1 LGWLLLLRIVDNF
14 AQKNAPFG
22 AANMSDS
29 ASASAPPSSGSAA
42 SKSSGPPAG
51 SIAPKNRRRLP
62 GAFRSHFEVML
73 ALGKRYLLRHKLLVV
88 LYVIAYLLGH
98 SVLPAAV
105 GLYAQQ
111 ISNGIPAAAL
121 EASREGGANP
131 GVAEMRRAPAQV
143 TDHSGIWRA
152 YGLWL
157 AATLGV
163 AIMGLAF
170 SYVASALGG
179 RVSNAIRR
187 DLFAAILQKPSLF
200 FHEHES
206 QQLTMLVN
214 QLSLQVQS
222 ALQDVL
228 INPVLDLFG
237 VVLLG
242 YSLFQSLQ
250 AVQARG
256 GNQVW
261 LFFSVIVLI
270 ALLSPWLVS
279 RMGSRLR
286 QSSQNVQ
293 QQNLVLASLVG
304 GAMGAPEEI
313 QAMRA
318 EEIFAQKHEAALKE
332 SLHRRLHQT
341 LTVGSLNLLNR
352 FPGDLVLASLMGLS
366 VFIAANGLA
375 GINAGVVAGLMA
387 LTPSFMGS
395 IQGFSALSINFNMT
409 WPAIESVGSILCAEP
424 VAAPSESDQDD
435 AEIAGEIEA
444 RRLVFQYR
452 AAESRKIF
460 DEASFV
466 IPAGSITGLI
476 AKAGQGKTTFFRL
489 ALRFYELSSGE
500 ILLGGIPHTRFS
512 LESLRRQI
520 VLMPQSP
527 AFFHDTIREN
537 LRVARPAA
545 TDAEIQELCERTGIW
560 SVLGEAYGQA
570 PLHRQFASGNLLSGG
585 QKKLFALT
593 RCLLRKPSI
602 LFLDEP
608 TTGIDPEDKYSL
620 LQVMRQVCAGKTV
633 LVVDHDIVGW
643 QIPFCDRFIVLDRGK
658 IVQSGAAAQLLSAPG
673 LFRDLFERQ
682 IEGVRLMNEELNRIS
697 DLTASSGDAT
707 SDNA

>member
-1 LGWLLLLRIVDNF
+1 MPNAHPSFLGWLLLLRIVDNF
-14 AQKNAPFG
+14 APKNAPFG

-29 ASASAPPSSGSAA
+29 ASTSAPPSSGSAT
-42 SKSSGPPAG
+42 SKSSGPLGG
-51 SIAPKNRRRLP
+51 SIAPKTRQRLP
-62 GAFRSHFEVML
+62 GAFRSHFGVML
-73 ALGKRYLLRHKLLVV
+73 ALGKRYLLRHQLLVV
-88 LYVIAYLLGH
+88 FYVIAYLLGH

-111 ISNGIPAAAL
+111 ISNGIPVAAR
-121 EASREGGANP
+121 EASSEGRASPGGAEVRP
-131 GVAEMRRAPAQV
+131 APVQV
-143 TDHSGIWRA
+143 TGNSGLWRA

-214 QLSLQVQS
+214 QFSLQVQS

-242 YSLFQSLQ
+242 YGLFQSLQ

-286 QSSQNVQ
+286 QSSQSVQ

-304 GAMGAPEEI
+304 GAIGAPEEI

-352 FPGDLVLASLMGLS
+352 FPGDLVLVSLMGLS

-409 WPAIESVGSILCAEP
+409 WPAIESVGSILCAGP
-424 VAAPSESDQDD
+424 AAAPSESGLDD
-435 AEIAGEIEA
+435 AEIAGAIEA

-452 AAESRKIF
+452 ATESRKIF
-460 DEASFV
+460 DDASFV

-500 ILLGGIPHTRFS
+500 ILLGGISHTRFS

-545 TDAEIQELCERTGIW
+545 TDLEIQELCERTGIW
-560 SVLGEAYGQA
+560 SVLGEAYGQD
-570 PLHRQFASGNLLSGG
+570 PLDRQFASGNLLSGG

-602 LFLDEP
+602 LLLDEP

-633 LVVDHDIVGW
+633 VVVDHDIVGW

-658 IVQSGAAAQLLSAPG
+658 IVQSGAAAQLLPAPG
-673 LFRDLFERQ
+673 LFRDMFERQ
-682 IEGVRLMNEELNRIS
+682 IEGVRLMNE
-697 DLTASSGDAT
+697 
-707 SDNA
+707 

>member
-1 LGWLLLLRIVDNF
+1 MPFFACSSKRKERARRWWGEAPEQPTVGRHGFLGWILLLQIVDNF
-14 AQKNAPFG
+14 APKNAPFG

-29 ASASAPPSSGSAA
+29 ASTSAPPSSGSAA
-42 SKSSGPPAG
+42 SKSSDPPG
-51 SIAPKNRRRLP
+51 ESIAPTTRQRLP
-62 GAFRSHFEVML
+62 GAFRSHFGVML
-73 ALGKRYLLRHKLLVV
+73 ALGKQYLLRHKLLVV

-111 ISNGIPAAAL
+111 ISNGIPVAAL
-121 EASREGGANP
+121 GASSERGVNF
-131 GVAEMRRAPAQV
+131 GVAEVRRAPTQV
-143 TDHSGIWRA
+143 TDNSGLWRA

-256 GNQVW
+256 GSQVW

-318 EEIFAQKHEAALKE
+318 EEVFAKKHEAALKE

-352 FPGDLVLASLMGLS
+352 FPGDLVLVSLMGLS

-424 VAAPSESDQDD
+424 AATPSESGQDD

-444 RRLVFQYR
+444 RRLVFHYR

-460 DEASFV
+460 DDASFV
-466 IPAGSITGLI
+466 VPAGSITGLI

-489 ALRFYELSSGE
+489 ALRFYELSAGE

-560 SVLGEAYGQA
+560 SVLGEAYGQV
-570 PLHRQFASGNLLSGG
+570 PLDRQFASG
-585 QKKLFALT
+585 
-593 RCLLRKPSI
+593 
-602 LFLDEP
+602 
-608 TTGIDPEDKYSL
+608 
-620 LQVMRQVCAGKTV
+620 
-633 LVVDHDIVGW
+633 
-643 QIPFCDRFIVLDRGK
+643 
-658 IVQSGAAAQLLSAPG
+658 
-673 LFRDLFERQ
+673 
-682 IEGVRLMNEELNRIS
+682 
-697 DLTASSGDAT
+697 
-707 SDNA
+707 